1 MAGPPSPTRLRNAP
15 FAANMDYQALL
26 AALLVGFI
34 LAAAFVT
41 LCYSP
46 LPLKDDW
53 SGQPVKWL
61 RLAGTVR
68 PSDCKI
74 QITLLTG
81 PGLWPF
87 IRHLL
92 AVP

>member
-1 MAGPPSPTRLRNAP
+1 MVGSPSQNRLRNAP

-41 LCYSP
+41 LRYSP
-46 LPLKDDW
+46 LPLKNDW
-53 SGQPVKWL
+53 SGQPAKWL

>member
-15 FAANMDYQALL
+15 FVANMDHQALL

-46 LPLKDDW
+46 LPLKNDW
-53 SGQPVKWL
+53 SGQPAKWL

-68 PSDCKI
+68 PSECNI
-74 QITLLTG
+74 QIALLTG
-81 PGLWPF
+81 SGLWPF